1 MFSLLTN
8 DDKSFIN
15 TVGEVA
21 FFIVV
26 IFESGVKVEA
36 YVKGNS
42 LEVDTMIERWVE
54 YKNDLVCFCTT
65 YRDERGLLLSD
76 KRIFTIDDATDA
88 YVSISKNPVPVIGY
102 LQTKYLK
109 PVEYLHWGKEMNLTL
124 KALLI
129 TISIFVG
136 FGSYLVAF
144 NYYPKLVVLITLF
157 GLFALI
163 FKVIYD
169 DLINNRRRG
178 R

>member
-88 YVSISKNPVPVIGY
+88 YV
-102 LQTKYLK
+102 
-109 PVEYLHWGKEMNLTL
+109 
-124 KALLI
+124 
-129 TISIFVG
+129 
-136 FGSYLVAF
+136 
-144 NYYPKLVVLITLF
+144 
-157 GLFALI
+157 
-163 FKVIYD
+163 
-169 DLINNRRRG
+169 
-178 R
+178 

>member
-1 MFSLLTN
+1 
-8 DDKSFIN
+8 
-15 TVGEVA
+15 
-21 FFIVV
+21 
-26 IFESGVKVEA
+26 
-36 YVKGNS
+36 
-42 LEVDTMIERWVE
+42 
-54 YKNDLVCFCTT
+54 
-65 YRDERGLLLSD
+65 
-76 KRIFTIDDATDA
+76 
-88 YVSISKNPVPVIGY
+88 
-102 LQTKYLK
+102 
-109 PVEYLHWGKEMNLTL
+109 MNLTL